1 MNLEI
6 KLQKIH
12 AEFQL
17 AIRKIKPKR
26 EWSNLNSAER
36 KTLKSLRRR
45 KDLVCLPSDKG
56 SEFCVIDKPSYV
68 NAAHAHLNDASIY
81 KPIKRMTAKTI
92 EGKINSTWK
101 RICDENDMPKHIK
114 RSFIASNTDL
124 PEIYHLIKT
133 RKPEEQGVKVEFI
146 LTSYNMNP
154 IERYRCKVDKCPL
167 ATSGL
172 CFKRGVVY
180 EITCTTCE
188 SKYIG
193 STIRHLHDRV
203 KEHLSSSKS
212 SVASHLRSCSN
223 TTQIKTR
230 VTARD
235 RDPVNLRLLEA
246 LFIKSLKPT
255 INSREECRELQDLL
269 F

>member
-68 NAAHAHLNDASIY
+68 NAAHAHLNDASTY

-101 RICDENDMPKHIK
+101 RICDENDIK
-114 RSFIASNTDL
+114 RSFIASNTDI

-133 RKPEEQGVKVEFI
+133 HKPEAQGLKI
-146 LTSYNMNP
+146 RP
-154 IERYRCKVDKCPL
+154 IISNINGP
-167 ATSGL
+167 
-172 CFKRGVVY
+172 
-180 EITCTTCE
+180 TTKNLMAP
-188 SKYIG
+188 SA
-193 STIRHLHDRV
+193 ST
-203 KEHLSSSKS
+203 K
-212 SVASHLRSCSN
+212 A
-223 TTQIKTR
+223 
-230 VTARD
+230 
-235 RDPVNLRLLEA
+235 P
-246 LFIKSLKPT
+246 PT
-255 INSREECRELQDLL
+255 
-269 F
+269 